1 MNSLFSLLLGIGA
14 AYLVGS
20 IPTAYIIGR
29 LYKGIDVRQH
39 GSGNVG
45 ATNAFRVLGK
55 EAGTAVLVID
65 ILKGVVAVTV
75 IGDILNLHDLLSLA
89 ILGVTAVIGHNWTV
103 FLQFKGG
110 KGIATTLGV
119 LIGLAIKLS
128 GFREVLFFS
137 LGVWVIV
144 FFSTGFVSLA
154 SILASICLPF
164 FMVITNQSVVL
175 TALGIILCLFV
186 ILRHRP
192 NIQRLISGKENRV
205 FHPFGPKKPNP

>member
-1 MNSLFSLLLGIGA
+1 MNSLISLIAGTGA
-14 AYLVGS
+14 AYLIGS
-20 IPTAYIIGR
+20 IPTAYVVGK
-29 LYKGIDVRQH
+29 LYKGIDVRKH

-55 EAGTAVLVID
+55 EIGTAVLVFD
-65 ILKGVVAVTV
+65 ILKGIVAVTL
-75 IGDILNLHDLLSLA
+75 IGDLFRLRDLLSLV
-89 ILGVTAVIGHNWTV
+89 ILGLAAVIGHNWTV

-137 LGVWVIV
+137 LGIWAIV
-144 FFSTGFVSLA
+144 FASTGYVSLA
-154 SILASICLPF
+154 SILASVCLPV
-164 FMVITNQSVVL
+164 FMVITNQSIEL
-175 TALGIILCLFV
+175 TVLGIILCLFV

-192 NIQRLISGKENRV
+192 NIQRLVSGKENRA
-205 FHPFGPKKPNP
+205 FNPFGPKNPKP